1 MVRGRRTARDRGI
14 VAVLGLPYAAPPF
27 GARRFRAPQPAEPW
41 DGVRDCSA
49 FGPVAPQS
57 AELPGAPVWSPGDED
72 ILTLNVWTPADGPG
86 DLPVLVWIHGGAYVF
101 GSSAQPDFD
110 GTALAGRGLVVVTLN
125 SRIGFEGFGHV
136 PDADNSTLQAAA
148 AVTDGSDAPLPAAAA
163 AAAAEA
169 DGSGDGTPFPDNRGL
184 LDQIAALEWVRDN
197 ISAFGGSPD
206 RVTLAG
212 QSSGA
217 TSVACLT
224 VADRARG
231 LFRRAV
237 LHSAVNAFAT
247 AEQAARTTAEVAAA
261 AGVPATRAGLLAA
274 PPEALV
280 AAADRVCERYAQDPG
295 SGQRHY
301 DPAIYGPVADGVLLT
316 ADPLEALAAGAGGA
330 VELLVCHATEEYWL
344 LDAVGSSAKIT
355 TEEQLAT
362 FAADFGLPPS
372 LVEGH
377 RERLPDAPVLDVYLS
392 LYSGLLFAEYSTRL
406 AEAHALAGGRAFL
419 ARFDRRRDGTGRRV
433 RAWHC
438 ADIPFAFGNLHEES
452 VHFLVGGPPGAADQE
467 LSRRMTRA
475 WADFAAHGDPGWDPL
490 DGLAG
495 SGAAVRV
502 WRTTEE
508 EADAARQRARARAA
522 ESARGADRERGAE
535 PGPGHRHGVEH
546 GHGPGPGHRIG
557 VEHGHGRDAEGG
569 FRDLWRAAGLPLLA
583 P

>member
-1 MVRGRRTARDRGI
+1 MDVFTTKAGRVRGHRAARDRGI
-14 VAVLGLPYAAPPF
+14 VAVLGIPYAAPPF
-27 GARRFRAPQPAEPW
+27 GVRRFREPQPTEPW
-41 DGVRDCSA
+41 DGVRDCTA

-57 AELPGAPVWSPGDED
+57 AELPGAPSWSPGDEN
-72 ILTLNVWTPADGPG
+72 ILTLNVWTPVDGPG
-86 DLPVLVWIHGGAYVF
+86 DLPVLVWIHGGAYLF

-110 GTALAGRGLVVVTLN
+110 GTSLAGGGLVVATLN
-125 SRIGFEGFGHV
+125 SRLGFEGFGHV
-136 PDADNSTLQAAA
+136 PGADSDLPVPGAGTSVAA
-148 AVTDGSDAPLPAAAA
+148 
-163 AAAAEA
+163 
-169 DGSGDGTPFPDNRGL
+169 FPDNRGL
-184 LDQIAALEWVRDN
+184 LDQIAALGWVRDN

-247 AEQAARTTAEVAAA
+247 VEQAARTTAEVAAA

-274 PPEALV
+274 PPEVLV
-280 AAADRVCERYAQDPG
+280 AATDRVCERYAQDPG

-330 VELLVCHATEEYWL
+330 VELLVCHTTEEYWL

-355 TEEQLAT
+355 SEDQLAA
-362 FAADFGLPPS
+362 FAADFGLPAS

-377 RERLPDAPVLDVYLS
+377 RERLPDAPLLDVYLS
-392 LYSGLLFAEYSTRL
+392 LCSGLLFAEYSTRL
-406 AEAHALAGGRAFL
+406 AEAHALAGGRVFL
-419 ARFDRRRDGTGRRV
+419 ARFDRRRDRAGGRV

-467 LSRRMTRA
+467 LSRRMARA
-475 WADFAAHGDPGWDPL
+475 WAEFATHGEPGWAPL
-490 DGLAG
+490 DGPAG
-495 SGAAVRV
+495 NGATVRV
-502 WRTTEE
+502 WRTEPEE
-508 EADAARQRARARAA
+508 EADAARQPGGARRADGVRRA
-522 ESARGADRERGAE
+522 EDDRGAE
-535 PGPGHRHGVEH
+535 H
-546 GHGPGPGHRIG
+546 
-557 VEHGHGRDAEGG
+557 G
-569 FRDLWRAAGLPLLA
+569 FRDLWRTAGLPLLA

>member
-1 MVRGRRTARDRGI
+1 MDIFTTKAGMVRGRRTDRDPGI

-27 GARRFRAPQPAEPW
+27 GTRRFREPQPAEPW
-41 DGVRDCSA
+41 DGVRDCTA
-49 FGPVAPQS
+49 FGPIAPQA
-57 AELPGAPVWSPGDED
+57 AELPGAPVWAPGDED
-72 ILTLNVWTPADGPG
+72 ILTLNIWTPADGPG

-110 GTALAGRGLVVVTLN
+110 GTALAARGLVVVTLN
-125 SRIGFEGFGHV
+125 SRLGFEGFGHV
-136 PDADNSTLQAAA
+136 PAPGHDGSPAPVPD
-148 AVTDGSDAPLPAAAA
+148 TDGSAA
-163 AAAAEA
+163 
-169 DGSGDGTPFPDNRGL
+169 PFPDNRGL
-184 LDQIAALEWVRDN
+184 LDQIAALEWVRDT

-247 AEQAARTTAEVAAA
+247 VEQAARTTAEVAAA

-274 PPEALV
+274 SPEALV
-280 AAADRVCERYAQDPG
+280 AAGDRVCERYAQDPG

-316 ADPLEALAAGAGGA
+316 ADPLDALAAGAGGA

-355 TEEQLAT
+355 TAERLAA
-362 FAADFGLPPS
+362 FADDFGLPAS

-392 LYSGLLFAEYSTRL
+392 LCSGLLFAEYSTRL

-419 ARFDRRRDGTGRRV
+419 VRFDRRRDRAGRRV

-452 VHFLVGGPPGAADQE
+452 VHFLVGGPPGEADQE
-467 LSRRMTRA
+467 LSGRMTRA
-475 WADFAAHGDPGWDPL
+475 WAGFATHGDPGWDPL
-490 DGLAG
+490 GGPAG
-495 SGAAVRV
+495 SQAAVRV
-502 WRTTEE
+502 WRTAEE
-508 EADAARQRARARAA
+508 EAADEARHPGGAPA
-522 ESARGADRERGAE
+522 ESVLGADGAREAAHGAE
-535 PGPGHRHGVEH
+535 S
-546 GHGPGPGHRIG
+546 
-557 VEHGHGRDAEGG
+557 G
-569 FRDLWRAAGLPLLA
+569 FRDLWRTAGLPLLA